1 MRVIEGGRS
10 PRAAEARVGLAL
22 ASGGIG
28 GAIYEIGALRALEE
42 AIEGLDLNDLH
53 VYVGVSA
60 GAFVGAC
67 LVNGITVTRLCRT
80 VNSFDSDEGPFA
92 PGTFFVPAAAELG
105 RRALM
110 VPGLFLGGLWDY
122 LRQPG
127 NFSVFEPLLRLGR
140 ALPVGV
146 FDSRRIGAYL
156 HRVFDHPGRTDDF
169 RRLER
174 KLVVVAADLDSGKA
188 VRFGD
193 PGFDHVPI
201 SKAVQASAAL
211 PGLYAPVTIDG
222 RHYVDG
228 VLLKTVHASVAL
240 DAGAELVL
248 ALNPIV
254 PADTSSAVERGVMRR
269 GKLVDRGLPTV
280 LAQAVRTLIRSRLE
294 AGIAK
299 YKQQYAGSDLILFEP
314 RLDDY
319 GMFFTNVFSFADRRD
334 VCQLGYRRT
343 RASLR
348 ERSEEIGPLLERHG
362 LALRTAVIEDPER
375 SVWSCLRPAER
386 RAAEASTRRR
396 QAAAS
401 RRPAALAAPLVA
413 PLAERLDRVLDQLDE
428 LLEDAGDRT
437 ASDSVAIDVSGA
449 A

>member
-1 MRVIEGGRS
+1 MGGMRVIEGGRADGATG
-10 PRAAEARVGLAL
+10 PRIGLAL
-22 ASGGIG
+22 ASGGVG

-42 AIEGLDLNDLH
+42 SVAGLDLNDLH

-67 LVNGITVTRLCRT
+67 LANGIGVQSLCRT
-80 VNSFDSDEGPFA
+80 IATYESDEGPFA
-92 PGTFFVPAAAELG
+92 PGNFFVPAFAELG
-105 RRALM
+105 RRTAM

-122 LRQPG
+122 LRAPG
-127 NFSVFEPLLRLGR
+127 NFSALEPLLRLGR

-156 HRVFDHPGRTDDF
+156 HRLFTRPGRTDDF
-169 RRLER
+169 RELGKR
-174 KLVVVAADLDSGKA
+174 LVVVAADLDSGQA
-188 VRFGD
+188 VRFGE

-240 DAGAELVL
+240 EAGAELVV
-248 ALNPIV
+248 AINPIV
-254 PADTSSAVERGVMRR
+254 PVDTSRAVEQGVMRR

-280 LAQAVRTLIRSRLE
+280 LAQSVRTLIRSRLE

-299 YKQQYAGSDLILFEP
+299 YQQQYAGSDLILFEP
-314 RLDDY
+314 RRDDY
-319 GMFFTNVFSFADRRD
+319 RMFFTNIFSFSDRRA
-334 VCQLGYRRT
+334 VCEHGYQRT
-343 RASLR
+343 RASLLAR
-348 ERSEEIGPLLERHG
+348 REEIEPVLARHG
-362 LALRTAVIEDPER
+362 LALRTGALEDPSRRVWDCVEATPRRPER
-375 SVWSCLRPAER
+375 AGEIAGRLDHALDRLDDLLAAGAADAEP
-386 RAAEASTRRR
+386 AEAS
-396 QAAAS
+396 
-401 RRPAALAAPLVA
+401 
-413 PLAERLDRVLDQLDE
+413 
-428 LLEDAGDRT
+428 
-437 ASDSVAIDVSGA
+437 GA